1 MWNCKYVF
9 NERSIIFPPEGG
21 YERVRVS
28 TPHCAL
34 EVARELAGPSSSG
47 GGPVL
52 VTLADLG
59 LNHLTNY
66 SKLLAS
72 PR

>member
-1 MWNCKYVF
+1 M
-9 NERSIIFPPEGG
+9 
-21 YERVRVS
+21 RVS

-34 EVARELAGPSSSG
+34 EVARELAGPSSS

>member
-1 MWNCKYVF
+1 M
-9 NERSIIFPPEGG
+9 
-21 YERVRVS
+21 RVS

-34 EVARELAGPSSSG
+34 EVARELAGPSGGG

-66 SKLLAS
+66 RKLLAS